1 MAGTSLLRSSAKTLQ
16 VDRVLV
22 LPYNNGLNTA
32 KEHTVDIKQIN
43 SAIMFGT
50 WTDLE
55 LRSMVDAVK
64 WNRAQL
70 GKSVKRSLSIGDSVN
85 FTSSKTGRNVTGIVT
100 KIAIKYVTVKT
111 VNGLWRVPANMLSVV
126 EDMVPA

>member
-1 MAGTSLLRSSAKTLQ
+1 M
-16 VDRVLV
+16 
-22 LPYNNGLNTA
+22 
-32 KEHTVDIKQIN
+32 DIKQVN

-50 WTDLE
+50 WTDTE
-55 LRSMVDAVK
+55 LRSMIDAVK

-70 GKSVKRSLSIGDSVN
+70 SQSVKRSLTIGDSVN
-85 FTSSKTGRNVTGIVT
+85 FTSSKTGMNVTGIVV

-111 VNGLWRVPANMLSVV
+111 VNGLWKVPANMLTVV